1 MSYSQL
7 TSEQRYYISQL
18 IGKQSISQ
26 IAKDIGCHKST
37 VSREI
42 RRNSINQNYHFKQA
56 RQLYQSRRC
65 RQQPTKLTPERI
77 RYIDELIKQKLSP
90 EQVCA
95 YLGKHH
101 RIRLHH
107 STLYRHIHRDTQNGG
122 TLFTH
127 LRICSKPYRK
137 KYAGK
142 NWSKGKVPNR
152 VGIEERPAI
161 VDSKERIGDW
171 EVDTIVGKDQKSA
184 LVVATERKTK
194 LTRIRKIENFKAEN
208 TAQMVIA
215 MLRKYKKWVHTI
227 TMDNGK
233 EFYRHTLI
241 AKALN
246 AATYFCRPYHS
257 WEKGLVEN
265 TNGLIRQYFP
275 KGTDFRVITDDE
287 IRAVETA
294 LNRRPRKSLNYETP
308 ESLFFGRFTPLIS
321 GVALDMRM

>member
-56 RQLYQSRRC
+56 QQLYQSRRC

-95 YLGKHH
+95 YLAKHH

-107 STLYRHIHRDTQNGG
+107 STLYRYIHRDTQNGG
-122 TLFTH
+122 SLFMH

-233 EFYRHTLI
+233 EFYHHTLI

-265 TNGLIRQYFP
+265 TNGFIRQYFP

-294 LNRRPRKSLNYETP
+294 LNRRPRKSLGYATP
-308 ESLFFGRFTPLIS
+308 EMLF
-321 GVALDMRM
+321 